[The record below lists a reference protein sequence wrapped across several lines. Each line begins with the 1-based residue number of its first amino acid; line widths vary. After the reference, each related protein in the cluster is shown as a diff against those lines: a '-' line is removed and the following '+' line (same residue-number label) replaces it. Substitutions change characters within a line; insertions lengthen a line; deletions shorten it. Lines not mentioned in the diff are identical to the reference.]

1 MEEKVGNLDTLKE
14 YDVPVYCDDRIA
26 FVDSLPQV
34 AGIEPVKLDAFLMV
48 VCLRGQ
54 AVVNINGRSF
64 ECRAN
69 DVLICHPSIILEKSM
84 ASWDIDFRCI
94 CLSKPYIQ
102 QLSLLSNGRTWDIV
116 MFLEKSPVLP
126 LTAEEVK
133 NFCQY
138 YDLIRG
144 KLSGGPKPYQ
154 KKVVDALL
162 QAFLYEFG
170 GVLERFVKVEPQA
183 YTAGNNVFRN
193 FLELLSSTYPKPR
206 SVSWYADK
214 LCLSPK
220 YLSTVCKE
228 VSGTT
233 ASDLINRYV
242 VKDVDFLLKQRGK
255 SVKEICNELEFPNL
269 SFFGR
274 YVKKHL
280 GASPKQYRAQVL
292 GDED

>member
-1 MEEKVGNLDTLKE
+1 MEAKIGNMDTLKE

-34 AGIEPVKLDAFLMV
+34 ADIEPVKVDAFLMV

-54 AVVNINGRSF
+54 AVVNINGQSF
-64 ECRAN
+64 ECRPN
-69 DVLICHPSIILEKSM
+69 DALICHPNIILEKSM

-94 CLSKPYIQ
+94 CLSKSYIQ
-102 QLSLLSNGRTWDIV
+102 QLSMLGNGRTWDIM
-116 MFLEKSPVLP
+116 MFIEKSPVLP

-133 NFCQY
+133 SFCQY
-138 YDLIRG
+138 YDLIRS
-144 KLSGGPKPYQ
+144 KLSGGRKPYQ
-154 KKVVDALL
+154 EKVVDALL
-162 QAFLYEFG
+162 QAFLYEVG
-170 GVLERFVKVEPQA
+170 GVMERFVKVEPQA

-193 FLELLSSTYPKPR
+193 FLDLLSSTYPKPR
-206 SVSWYADK
+206 AVSWYADR
-214 LCLSPK
+214 LCLTPK

-228 VSGTT
+228 VSGET

-280 GASPKQYRAQVL
+280 GASPKQYRAQML
-292 GDED
+292 DE

>member
-1 MEEKVGNLDTLKE
+1 MDTLKE

-34 AGIEPVKLDAFLMV
+34 ADIEPVKVDAFLMV

-54 AVVNINGRSF
+54 AVVNINGQSF
-64 ECRAN
+64 ECRPN
-69 DVLICHPSIILEKSM
+69 DALICHPNIILEKSM
-84 ASWDIDFRCI
+84 ASWDLDFRCI
-94 CLSKPYIQ
+94 CLSKSYIQ
-102 QLSLLSNGRTWDIV
+102 QLSMLGNGRTWDIM
-116 MFLEKSPVLP
+116 MFIEKSPVLP

-133 NFCQY
+133 SFCQY

-144 KLSGGPKPYQ
+144 KLSGGRKPYQ
-154 KKVVDALL
+154 EKVVDALL
-162 QAFLYEFG
+162 QAFLYEVG
-170 GVLERFVKVEPQA
+170 GVMERFVKVEPQA

-193 FLELLSSTYPKPR
+193 FLDLLSSTYPKPR
-206 SVSWYADK
+206 AVSWYADR
-214 LCLSPK
+214 LCLTPK

-228 VSGTT
+228 VSGET

-280 GASPKQYRAQVL
+280 GASPKQYRAQML
-292 GDED
+292 DE